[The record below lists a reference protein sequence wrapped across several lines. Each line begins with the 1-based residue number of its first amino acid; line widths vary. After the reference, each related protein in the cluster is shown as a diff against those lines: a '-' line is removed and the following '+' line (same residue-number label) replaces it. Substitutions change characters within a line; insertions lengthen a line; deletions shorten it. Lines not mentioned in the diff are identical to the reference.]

1 MSFSEDLYNQE
12 FIDKYFKGWIGLSFD
27 IPDDPEAKPMALN
40 LEFNSKCNATAALL
54 FIYRWQVFS
63 VGKRLRFSIVEE
75 ADGQISCYFYTPGYP
90 YSKIGRFKKN
100 VNFEKLRH
108 FVELQ
113 EKYPA
118 YQIVTRFADQNFD
131 VCEAD
136 TQNIIIFLDSLT
148 YRKREKVAK
157 GELEFE

>member
-1 MSFSEDLYNQE
+1 MSFSADLYNQE
-12 FIDKYFKGWIGLSFD
+12 FIDRYFKGWIGLSFD
-27 IPDDPEAKPMALN
+27 IPEDPDFKPIALN

-63 VGKRLRFSIVEE
+63 AGKRLRFSMVEE
-75 ADGQISCYFYTPGYP
+75 ADGYISCYFYTPGYP
-90 YSKIGRFKKN
+90 YSKKGHFKEN
-100 VNFEKLRH
+100 VNFEKLRQ

-113 EKYPA
+113 QKYQA

-148 YRKREKVAK
+148 YRKRGKVTK